1 MSTIPV
7 RPIAGSW
14 KAAGFRACL
23 LAIMLT
29 AATAGI
35 AQPMASVIKGQ
46 AMEMGKALAAGDV
59 ETFSRFMH
67 PSVIK
72 MAGGKEKV
80 REMADTMNKVFKQF
94 GGSVTRILIGNPAKV
109 ISYRKTLQTTLPQTT
124 SIETS
129 FADIEVQSTL
139 VAISNNQGKDWY
151 FIDTS
156 IYQES
161 KIRSE
166 LPEISPDLVIPPPA
180 KPKMT
185 PKNQ

>member
-1 MSTIPV
+1 MKPVPV
-7 RPIAGSW
+7 RLFAGSR
-14 KAAGFRACL
+14 KLAGVRAFL
-23 LAIMLT
+23 LATWLM
-29 AATAGI
+29 AAASSQ

-67 PSVIK
+67 PSVIN

-80 REMADTMNKVFKQF
+80 REMADTLNKVFKQF
-94 GGSVTRILIGNPAKV
+94 GGSVTRILIGNPEKI
-109 ISYRKTLQTTLPQTT
+109 ISYHKTLQTTLPQTT

-139 VAISNNQGKDWY
+139 VAISNNKGKDWY

-156 IYQES
+156 IYQEA
-161 KIRSE
+161 KIRKE

>member
-1 MSTIPV
+1 MKTIPV
-7 RPIAGSW
+7 DVFPGSR
-14 KAAGFRACL
+14 KAARFRVWLIAAL
-23 LAIMLT
+23 VM
-29 AATAGI
+29 AATTGN

-109 ISYRKTLQTTLPQTT
+109 ISYQNTLQTTLPQTT

-129 FADIEVQSTL
+129 FADIEVESTL
-139 VAISNNQGKDWY
+139 VAISNNKGKDWY

-161 KIRSE
+161 KIRKE
-166 LPEISPDLVIPPPA
+166 LPDISPDLVIPPPA

>member
-1 MSTIPV
+1 MKTIPADV
-7 RPIAGSW
+7 FTGSW
-14 KAAGFRACL
+14 KLAGFRACL
-23 LAIMLT
+23 LAAWLM
-29 AATAGI
+29 AATAVE

-67 PSVIK
+67 PSVMK
-72 MAGGKEKV
+72 MAGGKDKV

-109 ISYRKTLQTTLPQTT
+109 ISYQKTLQTTLPQTT
-124 SIETS
+124 TIETS

-139 VAISNNQGKDWY
+139 VAISNNKGKDWY

-156 IYQES
+156 IYQEA
-161 KIRSE
+161 KIRKE
-166 LPEISPDLVIPPPA
+166 LPDISPDLVIPPPA

>member
-1 MSTIPV
+1 MNTIPV
-7 RPIAGSW
+7 SPTAVSW
-14 KAAGFRACL
+14 KATGFYAWL
-23 LAIMLT
+23 LAALLM
-29 AATAGI
+29 AATAGN
-35 AQPMASVIKGQ
+35 AQPMSTVIKGQ

-94 GGSVTRILIGNPAKV
+94 GGSVTRILIGNPEKV
-109 ISYRKTLQTTLPQTT
+109 ISYKKTLQTTLPQTT

-139 VAISNNQGKDWY
+139 VAISTNKGKDWY

-161 KIRSE
+161 KIRKE
-166 LPEISPDLVIPPPA
+166 LPDISPDLVIPAPA